1 MEEEYD
7 NASTIEDEYA
17 DPDKIETLE
26 EEYEE
31 KNGIGA
37 HLSAMKANFN
47 FNPAL
52 FTNLKIDHASKPT
65 SQPRYSDRN
74 ILNNPTFRPMKF
86 KFLEPENVPDYGRL
100 YKFS

>member
-7 NASTIEDEYA
+7 NASTMEDEYA
-17 DPDKIETLE
+17 DPDNTETLE

-31 KNGIGA
+31 KIGIGA
-37 HLSAMKANFN
+37 HLMALESN

-52 FTNLKIDHASKPT
+52 FANLKIDHASKPT

-86 KFLEPENVPDYGRL
+86 KFLDPEKLLDYGKL
-100 YKFS
+100 Y

>member
-7 NASTIEDEYA
+7 NASTMEDEYA
-17 DPDKIETLE
+17 DPDNIETLE

-31 KNGIGA
+31 KIGIGA
-37 HLSAMKANFN
+37 HLMALESN

-52 FTNLKIDHASKPT
+52 FPNLKIDHASKPT

-86 KFLEPENVPDYGRL
+86 KFLEPEKVPDNGML
-100 YKFS
+100 YTFS